1 MRAFALF
8 LLGMGTAVAG
18 SADLQRSHATYR
30 FSEQVVCLGTTVDIT
45 LDTVGANVG
54 QLVSTAGGSNLVIYQ
69 LSGSAVDT
77 TGAVYSIREA
87 GSFTSLEPPA
97 GSYLGGGKQRVRLV
111 SRDRGSDILLT
122 VNFQFPVD
130 GIGNV
135 VPDAYV
141 SDLAC
146 EPSGYRARAP
156 RLRY

>member
-18 SADLQRSHATYR
+18 SADLQRMHATYR
-30 FSEQVVCLGTTVDIT
+30 FSEQVACLGTSVDIT

-54 QLVSTAGGSNLVIYQ
+54 QFASTAEASNLVIYQ
-69 LSGSAVDT
+69 LSGSAVDAS
-77 TGAVYSIREA
+77 GGVYSIKEI
-87 GSFTSLEPPA
+87 GSFTSVEPPS
-97 GSYLGGGKQRVRLV
+97 GSYLSGGKQRVRLI

-135 VPDAYV
+135 VRDSYV
-141 SDLAC
+141 SDLNC

-156 RLRY
+156 RFRY